1 MISDGV
7 FNNIRQFIY
16 DQAGI
21 KLSEE
26 KRALVV
32 GRLAKRLRSL
42 DIEGFD
48 EYWTYLN
55 KSNDRKELQHLVD
68 VLTTNET
75 RFFREPRHFHLL
87 QEIAKNTPTSKSLR
101 VWCGASSTGQEPY
114 SIGMVLS
121 TYLRS
126 SWQMI
131 ASDINLTVLAKAKS
145 ALYMMEMADQI
156 PDEFRYRY
164 LLQGVRRQE
173 GNFLVDGKIR
183 QNIDFVKVNLIHDTP
198 DIGRFDIIF
207 LRNVLIY
214 FDRKTIELVV
224 NKMVSYLNDGG
235 YLFIGHSE
243 NIRGI
248 NSQLELVEPTVYRKS
263 RHGR

>member
-1 MISDGV
+1 MISDKV

-42 DIEGFD
+42 NIDSYD
-48 EYWTYLN
+48 DYWAYLTTS
-55 KSNDRKELQHLVD
+55 KDRKELQHLVD

-75 RFFREPRHFHLL
+75 RFFREPRHFELL
-87 QEIAKNTPTSKSLR
+87 QNVAKTAPVAQPLR
-101 VWCGASSTGQEPY
+101 VWCAASSTGQEPY
-114 SIGMVLS
+114 SIGMVLGA
-121 TYLRS
+121 YLRS
-126 SWQMI
+126 SWDMV
-131 ASDINLTVLAKAKS
+131 ASDINLTVLAKARS
-145 ALYMMEMADQI
+145 ALYLMEAVDQI
-156 PDEFRYRY
+156 PDEFRYKY
-164 LLQGVRRQE
+164 LLQGVRE
-173 GNFLVDGKIR
+173 KDGYFLVDGKIR
-183 QNIDFVKVNLIHDTP
+183 QHINFVKVNLIHDKP
-198 DIGRFDIIF
+198 DIGHFDIIF

-214 FDRKTIELVV
+214 FDRKTIELVI
-224 NKMVSYLNDGG
+224 NKMVDYLNDGG

-248 NSQLELVEPTVYRKS
+248 NKQLELVEPTVYRKLNN
-263 RHGR
+263 G